1 MKALKKN
8 GLGGGLIAALLV
20 MAVLGL
26 FSLTGCASA
35 PETLQI
41 DNTTKIK
48 YSASEF
54 DSGDFYNDIFSSYF
68 SFFTMERVE
77 PVFFGFDGDIFKI
90 MKNSIASGSAT
101 KEILSEE
108 NSESLKQS
116 LSESLNKTIKRGEIV
131 QFTYPEDSKNEAFI
145 SNFIYDKESDRFTSY
160 SFRLVIFEDEY
171 KELKE
176 LEELSSNIQSAINEC
191 EENIQFCHETIQR
204 CSNPTIQKSRVV
216 QIPYTATQQIW
227 HPGTAGRRTNSSFG
241 STEGTSGYWETIE
254 YTAYRNETQ
263 YYTVPDPNYNPA
275 AVAEAKEWLQYWTSE
290 KKSAEQ
296 AWQNTINWQKE
307 MPLPFKLEP
316 MVANINSI
324 LN

>member
-8 GLGGGLIAALLV
+8 GLGGGLVAALLV

-48 YSASEF
+48 YSTSEF

-131 QFTYPEDSKNEAFI
+131 QFTYPEDSNNEAFI

-176 LEELSSNIQSAINEC
+176 LEELSSTIQSYIREC
-191 EENIQFCHETIQR
+191 EEEIQFCNETIQR

-241 STEGTSGYWETIE
+241 SSEGTPGYWETIE

-263 YYTVPDPNYNPA
+263 YYTVPDPNYDPA
-275 AVAEAKEWLQYWTSE
+275 TVAEAKKWLQYWTSE
-290 KKSAEQ
+290 KKTAEQ
-296 AWQNTINWQKE
+296 DWKDTINWQNK
-307 MPLPFKLEP
+307 MPLPFILEP
-316 MVANINSI
+316 VVANINSI